1 MLMNGSSKKRWG
13 VEQRLEFIEFVA
25 YWEGVI
31 NRANLIDHFGI
42 SAPQASSD
50 LTTYQQIAPANLRYD
65 LRSKRYEATEEF
77 ECKLIKPDAD
87 RYLKQLTALATDT
100 LSSGDAW
107 INGMP
112 TVDIIPIPTRQVDAE
127 LLRVIL
133 KAVKA
138 GRSVEIEYQS
148 MNTSSPELMWR
159 RITPHAFASDGLR
172 WHVRAFCH
180 KDSRFKDFL
189 LSRCRGA
196 RHPGE
201 PGAFPDQDVRW
212 NSYFNVELIPNPDLI
227 SAHKQAIEYDYGM
240 KNGKTTLPV
249 RYALLYYFDK
259 RLRSDIAIKQAY
271 GSMGD
276 PRETPI
282 IVSNLAEYKEALQ
295 SVGVR
300 VESLETTS
308 I

>member
-1 MLMNGSSKKRWG
+1 MPTNGSPKKRWG
-13 VEQRLEFIEFVA
+13 VEQRLEFIEFIA
-25 YWEGVI
+25 YWEGII

-42 SAPQASSD
+42 SAPQASAD
-50 LTTYQQIAPANLRYD
+50 LTTYQQIAPSNLRYD

-87 RYLKQLTALATDT
+87 RYLKQLTALATNT
-100 LSSGDAW
+100 LSSEDAW
-107 INGMP
+107 INGVP
-112 TVDIIPIPTRQVDAE
+112 TVDVIPIPTRQVDGE
-127 LLRVIL
+127 LLRVML
-133 KAVKA
+133 KAIRA
-138 GRSVEIEYQS
+138 DRSLEIEYQS
-148 MNTSSPELMWR
+148 MNMSSPELIWR

-180 KDSRFKDFL
+180 KDLRFKDFL

-196 RHPGE
+196 RSLGE
-201 PGAFPDQDVRW
+201 PGATADQDERW
-212 NSYFNVELIPNPDLI
+212 NNYFNVELIPNPSLI
-227 SAHKQAIEYDYGM
+227 TPHRQAIEYDYAM
-240 KNGKTTLPV
+240 ENGATTLSV

-271 GSMGD
+271 GSLGD

-282 IVSNLAEYKEALQ
+282 VVSNLSEYKEALR

-300 VESLETTS
+300 VE
-308 I
+308 